1 MCTVCMLVVVLTSE
15 SCPVVPVVS
24 LSGEQ
29 HVDEAYG
36 QVDVLGLHLLVMC
49 GEYSSPTIHILFLS
63 TVIMD

>member
-1 MCTVCMLVVVLTSE
+1 MSE